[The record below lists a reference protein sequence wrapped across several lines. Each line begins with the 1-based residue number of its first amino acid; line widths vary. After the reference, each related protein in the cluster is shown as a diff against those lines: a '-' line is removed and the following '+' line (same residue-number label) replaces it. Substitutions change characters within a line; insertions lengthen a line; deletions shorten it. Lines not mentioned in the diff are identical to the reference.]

1 MLGYEDD
8 KEFVVIS
15 YSNLVTIQ
23 VSELSIWFLVMVYF
37 IIISLYLFVRVF
49 NPLKLQFIVT
59 IPKPHFLGVNVAE
72 GIDSR

>member
-1 MLGYEDD
+1 M
-8 KEFVVIS
+8 I
-15 YSNLVTIQ
+15 
-23 VSELSIWFLVMVYF
+23 YF

-49 NPLKLQFIVT
+49 NPLKLQFIVN

>member
-1 MLGYEDD
+1 M
-8 KEFVVIS
+8 I
-15 YSNLVTIQ
+15 
-23 VSELSIWFLVMVYF
+23 YF
-37 IIISLYLFVRVF
+37 IIISLYLFARVF

>member
-23 VSELSIWFLVMVYF
+23 VSELSIWFLVIVYF

-49 NPLKLQFIVT
+49 NPLKLQFIVN

>member
-1 MLGYEDD
+1 MSTIFLPVYEFMYSCYIF
-8 KEFVVIS
+8 EYLTNLFGMIS
-15 YSNLVTIQ
+15 
-23 VSELSIWFLVMVYF
+23 FF
-37 IIISLYLFVRVF
+37 PFRVF